1 MRKAFLKNLWER
13 ITINFLVRSIL
24 LLVLAWGIVRIIDY
38 FGDIIAIFSFATIL
52 AFLLHYPARYL
63 SRFFPYNLAAIV
75 VFLSA
80 LLLAGTLL
88 VGIGL
93 KVLSQGQQLIDSMT
107 DFIGSIASLFERSE
121 AFLNKLNIQVN
132 LNAVQRSIQDQLF
145 VLVNYIVSN
154 LQSTFQNILGLIITL
169 VVAFFMLLEGEN
181 LWNSLLKLLPENR
194 QQKFT
199 KIVKDNFL
207 GFFLGQIL
215 LCLFLITATFIIFV
229 FLQTPFPLLL
239 ACIAGIFDLIPGIGA
254 TLGVSTVVLIL
265 LAQNVGLALKALIAC
280 IVLQQI
286 QDNLI
291 APKVM
296 QNTIELNPVVAFFAL
311 LVGAKI
317 AGLPGVFL
325 SLPIAGVIASWWKS
339 EGNRADKS
347 EVINRRE
354 DREP

>member
-1 MRKAFLKNLWER
+1 MRKAFLKKLWDR
-13 ITINFLVRSIL
+13 ITITVLVRSIL
-24 LLVLAWGIVRIIDY
+24 SLVLAWGIVRLIHY
-38 FGDIIAIFSFATIL
+38 FGDIIAIFSFAAIL

-63 SRFFPYNLAAIV
+63 SRFLPDNLAAIV
-75 VFLSA
+75 VFLAA

-88 VGIGL
+88 VAIGL

-107 DFIGSIASLFERSE
+107 GFIGSIAPLFERLE
-121 AFLNKLNIQVN
+121 AFLNKFNIQVN

-145 VLVNYIVSN
+145 VLINYIVSK
-154 LQSTFQNILGLIITL
+154 LQSTLQNVLGLIITI
-169 VVAFFMLLEGEN
+169 VIAFFMLLEGKT
-181 LWNSLLKLLPENR
+181 LWNSFLKLLPENR

-199 KIVKDNFL
+199 RIVKDNFL

-215 LCLFLITATFIIFV
+215 LCLFLTLATFIVFV

-239 ACIAGIFDLIPGIGA
+239 SFIVGIFDLIPGIGA

-265 LAQNVGLALKALIAC
+265 LAQDVWLALKALIAC

-291 APKVM
+291 APKIM
-296 QNTIELNPVVAFFAL
+296 QNTIELNPVIAFFAL

-317 AGLPGVFL
+317 AGLAGVFL
-325 SLPIAGVIASWWKS
+325 ALPIAGVIVSWWKS
-339 EGNRADKS
+339 EGEKS
-347 EVINRRE
+347 NGSETS
-354 DREP
+354 